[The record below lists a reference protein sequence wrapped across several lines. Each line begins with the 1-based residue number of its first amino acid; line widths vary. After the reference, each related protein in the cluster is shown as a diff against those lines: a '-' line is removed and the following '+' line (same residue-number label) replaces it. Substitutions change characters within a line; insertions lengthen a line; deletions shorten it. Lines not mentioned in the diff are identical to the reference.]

1 VCAALAEGT
10 SRLDN
15 LPDGDDTVAMV
26 EAVRALGCSVD
37 VDESGRATVC
47 GRPGAIAT
55 APASVHAGLAGTTS
69 RFATAL
75 AATGTAAVLIDG
87 YPALRTRPMGA
98 LHDALHQLGA
108 SIVPAE
114 QVGCLPVT
122 VRGPLTGQTVMM
134 PGDVSSQFITALM
147 LVAPTLPSGLV
158 VQLTTPLVSQP
169 YLGIT
174 AAVMAAF
181 GVPAVT
187 LDPDRVTVGAGGY
200 VAAELVIE
208 PDASTASYPLAAAA
222 ICGGRVHVPMLG
234 STSIQGDARF
244 VDVLAAM
251 GCDVERTETST
262 TVSRSGGLR
271 GIDIDM
277 VDMSDLVPTLA
288 VVAAHA
294 DTPTRITGVGFIRN
308 KESDRIAD
316 LCHELCRAGVDA
328 TAHTDGLTVQPS
340 PRRRGAE
347 LHTHHDHR
355 LAMSF
360 ALLGLSTEGI
370 RIADPGVVSKSWPG
384 FWDALEQMR

>member
-10 SRLDN
+10 SQLGN

-26 EAVRALGCSVD
+26 EAIRALGCSVER
-37 VDESGRATVC
+37 DESGQAAVC

-55 APASVHAGLAGTTS
+55 AAATVHAGLAGTTS

-75 AATGTAAVLIDG
+75 AATGTAAVRVDG
-87 YPALRTRPMGA
+87 YPALRARPMGA

-122 VRGPLTGQTVMM
+122 VRGPLTGRTVVM
-134 PGDVSSQFITALM
+134 PGDVSSQFVTALM
-147 LVAPTLPSGLV
+147 LVAPTLPAGLIV
-158 VQLTTPLVSQP
+158 ELTTPLVSRP

-181 GVPAVT
+181 GIADVVVDA
-187 LDPDRVTVGAGGY
+187 DRVTVGAGGY
-200 VAAELVIE
+200 VAADVVIE

-222 ICGGRVHVPMLG
+222 ICGGRVRVPLLG
-234 STSIQGDARF
+234 SRSIQGDARF

-251 GCDVERTETST
+251 GCDVEQTETST
-262 TVSRSGGLR
+262 TVSRTGGLR
-271 GIDIDM
+271 GIDVDM

-294 DTPTRITGVGFIRN
+294 DSPTRITGVGFIRN
-308 KESDRIAD
+308 KESDRIGD
-316 LCHELCRAGVDA
+316 LCAELRHADVDA
-328 TAHTDGLTVQPS
+328 TPDDDGLTVRPS
-340 PRRRGAE
+340 PQRRGAE
-347 LHTHHDHR
+347 LDTHHDHR